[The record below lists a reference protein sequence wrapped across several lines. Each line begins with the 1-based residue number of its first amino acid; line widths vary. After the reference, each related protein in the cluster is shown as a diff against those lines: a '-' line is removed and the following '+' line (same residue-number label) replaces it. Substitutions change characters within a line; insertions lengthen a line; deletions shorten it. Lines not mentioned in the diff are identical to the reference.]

1 LKCRTLSIA
10 LVSLAWALG
19 AGVAR
24 AQAIEAG
31 PLRPLTAWEAGVLDP
46 GERPAPLRR
55 WDNAAPEQLAAAF
68 KGVPTVVIS
77 PAAWRLTLRTLSSP
91 GAAPSGAPDDEAIL
105 VLRYETLGRLGAAER
120 LAGMVRASGDARA
133 RSPLALYAAQAELAN
148 AAPDEACARARDPSD
163 PTAEVLLV
171 RAFCAALAKQTGPM
185 DVAVDLA
192 RTAGAKD
199 AFLFSALPVL
209 SGLSSAK
216 PEGRYDSSLHAYA
229 SLAAGLKP
237 GRDPLKSASTLA
249 LATVARSEAAP
260 AAMRY
265 EAVERAVMRG
275 ALAERPAQAALQTVL
290 QGQPARAKPPWLASA
305 LQEVGALETSTRTAR
320 IAELFAAESLVS
332 RRSAIAR
339 LFRSDVLGEPRGGE
353 PQSAIA
359 PLIQAALLLG
369 DVKAAQRWRARLARE
384 TPAQSRAHLD
394 ALLAAATG
402 QGMAEAAAQ
411 RVASATGDEPRA
423 ARDVALL
430 AALGAMPAAFQQ
442 FAATAPAAQRF
453 DELALAALVEA
464 AGRGASGEA
473 ALRAVA
479 LVAPGAAKFDV
490 RGLTSLIQALR
501 SSGFEEDARAIAVE
515 AMLG

>member
-1 LKCRTLSIA
+1 
-10 LVSLAWALG
+10 
-19 AGVAR
+19 
-24 AQAIEAG
+24 
-31 PLRPLTAWEAGVLDP
+31 
-46 GERPAPLRR
+46 
-55 WDNAAPEQLAAAF
+55 
-68 KGVPTVVIS
+68 
-77 PAAWRLTLRTLSSP
+77 
-91 GAAPSGAPDDEAIL
+91 
-105 VLRYETLGRLGAAER
+105 
-120 LAGMVRASGDARA
+120 
-133 RSPLALYAAQAELAN
+133 
-148 AAPDEACARARDPSD
+148 
-163 PTAEVLLV
+163 
-171 RAFCAALAKQTGPM
+171 
-185 DVAVDLA
+185 
-192 RTAGAKD
+192 
-199 AFLFSALPVL
+199 
-209 SGLSSAK
+209 
-216 PEGRYDSSLHAYA
+216 
-229 SLAAGLKP
+229 
-237 GRDPLKSASTLA
+237 
-249 LATVARSEAAP
+249 
-260 AAMRY
+260 
-265 EAVERAVMRG
+265 
-275 ALAERPAQAALQTVL
+275 
-290 QGQPARAKPPWLASA
+290 LASA